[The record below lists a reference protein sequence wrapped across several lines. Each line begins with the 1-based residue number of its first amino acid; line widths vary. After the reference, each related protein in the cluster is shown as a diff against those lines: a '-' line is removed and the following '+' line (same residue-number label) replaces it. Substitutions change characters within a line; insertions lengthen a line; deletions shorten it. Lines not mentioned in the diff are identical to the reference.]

1 MARNTELSVI
11 KLGSRIN
18 QPAAAQEI
26 ADTAN
31 NTNPHPLVVIFNA
44 IQKAPA
50 MPVPVPVHLSAVIID
65 PNELLVC

>member
-1 MARNTELSVI
+1 MI

-18 QPAAAQEI
+18 QPAAAQEV

-44 IQKAPA
+44 TQMAPA
-50 MPVPVPVHLSAVIID
+50 MPVPVPVHFSAVMID
-65 PNELLVC
+65 PYGLSVC

>member
-1 MARNTELSVI
+1 MI
-11 KLGSRIN
+11 KLGSHIN

-44 IQKAPA
+44 TQMAPA
-50 MPVPVPVHLSAVIID
+50 MPVPVPVHFSAAMID
-65 PNELLVC
+65 PYGLLIC